1 MADNVSVTEGSGK
14 TIATDDVGGVQYQV
28 VKLATGA
35 DGVADLLSTS
45 APLPVSDAGGSFT
58 VDNGGTFAVQATVA
72 AAATNIA
79 KAEDAASANADVGVP
94 AMAIQKASP
103 ADTAGT
109 DGDYAMLQMSA
120 GRLWTEAIIEDG
132 GNSITVDGAIS
143 FTAPQHIIV
152 DSGTVTTV
160 STVTTITNVVHV
172 DDNSGSLT
180 VDNAGTFAVQ
190 ATLAAGAATI
200 AKAEDVAS
208 ANADVGV
215 PAMAI
220 QKASPADTAG
230 TDGDYAMLQ
239 MSAGRLWA
247 SATID
252 AAIPAGTN
260 VIGHVI
266 VDSGTVTTVST
277 LTTITN
283 AVLVKGGTA
292 SDAAL
297 ANAPVTF
304 GGRATNTN
312 LAEMSADG
320 DVVDAQFTMQGVLV
334 TAHAPRELLG
344 NQQTQLSNTT
354 TETTIVT
361 AASSVFNDLYGL
373 VLANTGASATK
384 VSIRDDT
391 AGTVRAIVYVPA
403 GETRGFMLPA
413 ASALSQTAT
422 NKNWT
427 AQCGT
432 ATTALE
438 VTAMYVKRK

>member
-14 TIATDDVGGVQYQV
+14 TIATDDVSGVQYQI

-239 MSAGRLWA
+239 MSAGRLWVDSSGVTLTVA
-247 SATID
+247 SHAVTNAGTFAVQGTAKGTTAAD
-252 AAIPAGTN
+252 AA
-260 VIGHVI
+260 
-266 VDSGTVTTVST
+266 VS
-277 LTTITN
+277 
-283 AVLVKGGTA
+283 
-292 SDAAL
+292 D
-297 ANAPVTF
+297 APVTF

-320 DVVDAQFTMQGVLV
+320 DVVNATFTMQGALV
-334 TAHAPRELLG
+334 TADAPRELLG
-344 NQQTQLSNTT
+344 DQQTQLSNTT
-354 TETTIVT
+354 SETTIIT
-361 AASSVFNDLYGL
+361 AGGANIFLDLHGL
-373 VLANTGASATK
+373 VLANTGATATK
-384 VSIRDDT
+384 VTIRDDT
-391 AGTVRAIVYVPA
+391 AGTVRAIIMVPA

-413 ASALSQTAT
+413 SSARPQAVA
-422 NKNWT
+422 NKPWS
-427 AQCGT
+427 AQCGA
-432 ATTALE
+432 ATTAME
-438 VTAMYVKRK
+438 ITAYFVKRK